1 MNPLGHAQAPAIIL
15 TWFGTLLAMTSLSAE
30 ETPRPLL
37 TDTAFAECFGAAF
50 IYGKREEDGVVRS
63 YRDQPQPELGQ
74 KRTVSRELRD
84 MITTA
89 LRQAHEK
96 QPALS
101 TDPDDFMLSN
111 FSIGLEG
118 LGHWET
124 DCEISGLSLSGT
136 LAK

>member
-1 MNPLGHAQAPAIIL
+1 LGVQQHGQV
-15 TWFGTLLAMTSLSAE
+15 F
-30 ETPRPLL
+30 
-37 TDTAFAECFGAAF
+37 
-50 IYGKREEDGVVRS
+50 YRESVT
-63 YRDQPQPELGQ
+63 RDQPQPEIGQ
-74 KRTVSRELRD
+74 KRTVTRELRD

-96 QPALS
+96 QPSLS
-101 TDPDDFMLSN
+101 IDPDGFMLSN

-136 LAK
+136 LSN